1 MFDPQ
6 YLVVAAVFAGMAL
19 VTAGGWLLMQGRGPG
34 RARFAGTYSAN
45 LVAGTLCIAGWAV
58 AFAVAGPL
66 GGWAF
71 VVVVAAAAIASLIRH
86 RRSAH

>member
-1 MFDPQ
+1 MFDLQ

-19 VTAGGWLLMQGRGPG
+19 VAAGGWLLTEERGP
-34 RARFAGTYSAN
+34 ARPRSAGTYSAN
-45 LVAGTLCIAGWAV
+45 LVAGTLGVAGWAV
-58 AFAVAGPL
+58 AFAVAGPP

-71 VVVVAAAAIASLIRH
+71 VVVVAATAIASLIRR